1 MAATKA
7 EQTVGLK
14 RNEEKWTAT
23 LMQAGWT
30 VIPTIILEKQHALG
44 LDPIDVNILLQLAK
58 YWWYSD
64 NPPHP
69 SKRTIAELIG
79 VDASTVRRHIA
90 RMEDEGLI
98 RREARSSPKFGRE
111 ANFYHFD
118 GLIKVAT
125 PHAEEFIQMREKQR
139 DENAAR
145 RWRKKAQ
152 PKLVVDNT
160 SGTRHS
166 KNQ

>member
-1 MAATKA
+1 MATTKA

-14 RNEEKWTAT
+14 RNEEKWSST
-23 LMQAGWT
+23 LMDAGWT

-69 SKRTIAELIG
+69 AKGTIAELIG
-79 VDASTVRRHIA
+79 VDRSTVRRHIA

-98 RREARSSPKFGRE
+98 RREARRSAKFGQE

-125 PHAEEFIQMREKQR
+125 PHATEFIQMREKQR

-145 RWRKKAQ
+145 RRRKKAQ
-152 PKLVVDNT
+152 PQLVVDNT
-160 SGTRHS
+160 PET
-166 KNQ
+166 KKPKKE